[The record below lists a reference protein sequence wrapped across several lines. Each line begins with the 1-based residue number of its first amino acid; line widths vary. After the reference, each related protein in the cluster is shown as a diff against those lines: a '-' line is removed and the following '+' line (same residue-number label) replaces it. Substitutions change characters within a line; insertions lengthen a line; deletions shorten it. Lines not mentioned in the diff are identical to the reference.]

1 MRLHNRRAVSGL
13 ASPLRCLSH
22 SARVPGAAGHA
33 SGETY
38 GGPAHNDQN
47 LEPGMEL
54 YQSPG
59 SDWCVR
65 LWQIPEELALTG
77 PVLVGD
83 TIGTGTTL
91 AGVLGWL
98 VSKMKAAG
106 TVQDIHIFTI
116 AGAAEWAKG
125 GASRSRSCSDDL
137 RQPLPRRSG
146 AEGVRGRRAGED
158 GGLLQKLA
166 AVDEALGA
174 EGKELTVS
182 FCNARFALQGNGTDL
197 NPAPAMGAEWVP
209 EALEIVTA
217 KVRSRPSTPSSVSS
231 SPRSDPGH
239 PSQPFRAPVAGAAT
253 SELLLHLRKRR

>member
-1 MRLHNRRAVSGL
+1 MHNRRVVFGL

-77 PVLVGD
+77 PMLVGD

-125 GASRSRSCSDDL
+125 GASRSRSCSDL
-137 RQPLPRRSG
+137 RQPLPRRSAELRASVGG
-146 AEGVRGRRAGED
+146 AQGRTAG
-158 GGLLQKLA
+158 
-166 AVDEALGA
+166 
-174 EGKELTVS
+174 
-182 FCNARFALQGNGTDL
+182 CC
-197 NPAPAMGAEWVP
+197 
-209 EALEIVTA
+209 
-217 KVRSRPSTPSSVSS
+217 RSS
-231 SPRSDPGH
+231 
-239 PSQPFRAPVAGAAT
+239 
-253 SELLLHLRKRR
+253 RRWTRR

>member
-1 MRLHNRRAVSGL
+1 
-13 ASPLRCLSH
+13 
-22 SARVPGAAGHA
+22 
-33 SGETY
+33 
-38 GGPAHNDQN
+38 
-47 LEPGMEL
+47 MEL

-125 GASRSRSCSDDL
+125 GASRSRSC
-137 RQPLPRRSG
+137 PR
-146 AEGVRGRRAGED
+146 
-158 GGLLQKLA
+158 
-166 AVDEALGA
+166 
-174 EGKELTVS
+174 
-182 FCNARFALQGNGTDL
+182 
-197 NPAPAMGAEWVP
+197 
-209 EALEIVTA
+209 
-217 KVRSRPSTPSSVSS
+217 S
-231 SPRSDPGH
+231 SP
-239 PSQPFRAPVAGAAT
+239 AAA
-253 SELLLHLRKRR
+253 SALWS